1 MNKEMFLMNPL
12 TRLLSIGLIAA
23 AAALVPAHV
32 AEARTADPVVPSELV
47 VPDGNKLFLVGH
59 AVGVQIY
66 SCNATPGGPAWVL
79 VGPRANVYDDH
90 GKLIMTHYAGP
101 SWRARDGSVVVGHK
115 QAGVTVDP
123 TAVDWLK
130 LSATSTSAGSDGD
143 LLVATTFVQRL
154 ATSGGVAPSVAQCT
168 TGTTGSRVEVPY
180 TADYYF
186 WRSADE

>member
-1 MNKEMFLMNPL
+1 MNRL
-12 TRLLSIGLIAA
+12 TRLLTIGLIAA
-23 AAALVPAHV
+23 TAALVPAQV

-47 VPDGNKLFLVGH
+47 VPNGNKLFRVGH

-66 SCNATPGGPAWVL
+66 SCNATPGPAWVL
-79 VGPRANVYDDH
+79 VGPRANVYNDH

-115 QAGVTVDP
+115 EAGVTVDP

-130 LSATSTSAGSDGD
+130 LSSASTSVGPDGD
-143 LLVATTFVQRL
+143 LLVATTFIQRL
-154 ATSGGVAPSVAQCT
+154 ATSGGVAPPVAQCT

>member
-1 MNKEMFLMNPL
+1 MNRL
-12 TRLLSIGLIAA
+12 TRLLTIGLIAA
-23 AAALVPAHV
+23 TAALVPAHL

-47 VPDGNKLFLVGH
+47 VPDGNTVFRVGH

-66 SCNATPGGPAWVL
+66 SCNATPGGPAWVPA
-79 VGPRANVYDDH
+79 GPRANVYGDR

-101 SWRARDGSVVVGHK
+101 SWRARDGSVVVGQK

-143 LLVATTFVQRL
+143 LLVATTFIQRL
-154 ATSGGVAPSVAQCT
+154 ATSGGVAPPVAQCT

-186 WRSADE
+186 WRSAHE

>member
-1 MNKEMFLMNPL
+1 MNRL
-12 TRLLSIGLIAA
+12 TRLLTIGLIAA
-23 AAALVPAHV
+23 TAALVPAHV
-32 AEARTADPVVPSELV
+32 AEAKTADPVVPSELV
-47 VPDGNKLFLVGH
+47 VPAGNSLFRVGH

-79 VGPRANVYDDH
+79 VGPRANVYDDR

-115 QAGVTVDP
+115 EAGVTVDP

-130 LSATSTSAGSDGD
+130 LSAASTSAGPDGE
-143 LLVATTFVQRL
+143 LLVGTTFIQRL
-154 ATSGGVAPSVAQCT
+154 ATSGGVAPPVAQCT

-186 WRSADE
+186 WRSSEE